1 LEGGNFMLY
10 FNVSLAVLWIIVA
23 PIVTW
28 LLGRHTGKQIHDSEM
43 EKIHEY
49 YVNKYLDGGSI

>member
-1 LEGGNFMLY
+1 MLY